1 VRSLNPR
8 LLTWDDI
15 TSAVS
20 RVTDAITSSG
30 YEVEVVVG
38 ILRGG
43 VIPAVL
49 VADRLGVKDIGVM
62 DIKFYEAPGVTGK
75 EPYLRQ
81 PLTLPIRDK
90 NVLIVDDISDTGL
103 TLKVALD
110 VVRHYAPRSVR
121 TATLYVKPWTKLTPD
136 YYAFVTED
144 WVVFPWDF
152 WEHGRLV
159 EVPSAVVF
167 KRVTS

>member
-1 VRSLNPR
+1 LRYR
-8 LLTWDDI
+8 ELTWGDI

-20 RVTDAITSSG
+20 HVVDTITSSG

-49 VADRLGVKDIGVM
+49 IADKLDVKDVGTM
-62 DIKFYEAPGVTGK
+62 DIKFYQAPGVTGK

-81 PLTLPIRDK
+81 PLTLPIHGRS
-90 NVLIVDDISDTGL
+90 VLVVDDISDTGL

-110 VVRHYAPRSVR
+110 VVRHHAPRSVR
-121 TATLYVKPWTKLTPD
+121 TATLYVKPWTKLVPD
-136 YYAFVTED
+136 YYAVVTEE
-144 WVVFPWDF
+144 WIVFPWDL
-152 WEHGRLV
+152 WEHRRLV
-159 EVPSAVVF
+159 EGE
-167 KRVTS
+167 RHG